1 MQRHIT
7 KTPTLLNNPKLKVCE
22 FLCKFADFF
31 INNIM
36 AKTIKFP
43 TALVS
48 GDYSSSSLVL
58 DGGSVIDQCIVTA
71 GERGTFFLQ
80 QHLLYVVLGGRVTLS
95 CGNQT
100 FVVNKNEMI
109 LLKKSQ
115 SVSYIKEGN
124 NETGLF
130 ESMLFALQDNLIKD
144 FLTSQNVQIPPMKE
158 EYTAKVSQMSDTLI
172 AYCKSLSPYFDNLSQ
187 INEGLLRLK
196 VMELLY
202 NVMDCSKNIFRQILQ
217 LRNPVKADI
226 HRIVEQNYTSP
237 VSLED
242 LAYLSG
248 RSLSSFKRYFQQIYN
263 TTPAKYIRE
272 KRLQKAK
279 ELLQST
285 AMPVSEV
292 AYSLGFENPTHFT
305 HIFKDYFG
313 TAPSKIAEI

>member
-1 MQRHIT
+1 
-7 KTPTLLNNPKLKVCE
+7 
-22 FLCKFADFF
+22 
-31 INNIM
+31 M
-36 AKTIKFP
+36 AKVIKFP

-144 FLTSQNVQIPPMKE
+144 FLTSQNVQIPPMKG

-172 AYCKSLSPYFDNLSQ
+172 AYCKSLSPYFDNPSQ

-217 LRNPVKADI
+217 LRNPVKTDI

-248 RSLSSFKRYFQQIYN
+248 RSLSSFKRDFQQIYN

-305 HIFKDYFG
+305 HVFKDYFG

>member
-1 MQRHIT
+1 
-7 KTPTLLNNPKLKVCE
+7 
-22 FLCKFADFF
+22 
-31 INNIM
+31 M
-36 AKTIKFP
+36 AKVIKFP

-124 NETGLF
+124 NGTGLF

-172 AYCKSLSPYFDNLSQ
+172 AYCKSLSPYFDNPSQ

-217 LRNPVKADI
+217 LRNPVKTDI

-248 RSLSSFKRYFQQIYN
+248 RSLSSFKRDFQQIYN

-305 HIFKDYFG
+305 HVFKDYFG

>member
-1 MQRHIT
+1 
-7 KTPTLLNNPKLKVCE
+7 
-22 FLCKFADFF
+22 
-31 INNIM
+31 M
-36 AKTIKFP
+36 AKVIKFP

-124 NETGLF
+124 NGTGLF

-158 EYTAKVSQMSDTLI
+158 EYTVKVSQMSDALI
-172 AYCKSLSPYFDNLSQ
+172 AYCKSLSPYFDNPSQ

-248 RSLSSFKRYFQQIYN
+248 RSLSSFKRDFQQIYN

>member
-7 KTPTLLNNPKLKVCE
+7 KIPTLLNSVKLKVCK
-22 FLCKFADFF
+22 FFSKFADFF
-31 INNIM
+31 IDNIM
-36 AKTIKFP
+36 AKVIKFP

-124 NETGLF
+124 NGTGLF

-158 EYTAKVSQMSDTLI
+158 EYTVKVSQMSDTLI
-172 AYCKSLSPYFDNLSQ
+172 AYCKSLSPYFDNPSQ

-217 LRNPVKADI
+217 LRNPVKTDI

-248 RSLSSFKRYFQQIYN
+248 RSLSSFKRDFQQIYN

-305 HIFKDYFG
+305 HVFKDYFG